1 MPRAKSVAVFID
13 KRIVTENFFVLVKGV
28 DVKNENSAL
37 LRKKRNEGE
46 YLLYFVK
53 TFEVIQTV
61 KRAYGADD
69 CAVKIKLCHILAQE
83 EYVGIFNCRLLL
95 CNRQHFGRHIG
106 AYYGIPLFGEAHR
119 ERTRTARKVKQK
131 PPVYSFSG

>member
-1 MPRAKSVAVFID
+1 M
-13 KRIVTENFFVLVKGV
+13 LVKGV

-61 KRAYGADD
+61 ERAYGADD
-69 CAVKIKLCHILAQE
+69 CAVKIKLF
-83 EYVGIFNCRLLL
+83 Y
-95 CNRQHFGRHIG
+95 
-106 AYYGIPLFGEAHR
+106 P
-119 ERTRTARKVKQK
+119 
-131 PPVYSFSG
+131 

>member
-13 KRIVTENFFVLVKGV
+13 KRIVTENFFVLVKSV
-28 DVKNENSAL
+28 DVENENSAL

-53 TFEVIQTV
+53 TSEVIQTV

-69 CAVKIKLCHILAQE
+69 CAVKIKLF
-83 EYVGIFNCRLLL
+83 Y
-95 CNRQHFGRHIG
+95 
-106 AYYGIPLFGEAHR
+106 P
-119 ERTRTARKVKQK
+119 
-131 PPVYSFSG
+131 

>member
-1 MPRAKSVAVFID
+1 M
-13 KRIVTENFFVLVKGV
+13 LVKGV

-53 TFEVIQTV
+53 TFEMIQTV

-95 CNRQHFGRHIG
+95 CNRQHFGRYISS
-106 AYYGIPLFGEAHR
+106 YYGIPLFGEAHR

>member
-46 YLLYFVK
+46 YLL
-53 TFEVIQTV
+53 
-61 KRAYGADD
+61 
-69 CAVKIKLCHILAQE
+69 
-83 EYVGIFNCRLLL
+83 
-95 CNRQHFGRHIG
+95 
-106 AYYGIPLFGEAHR
+106 
-119 ERTRTARKVKQK
+119 
-131 PPVYSFSG
+131 